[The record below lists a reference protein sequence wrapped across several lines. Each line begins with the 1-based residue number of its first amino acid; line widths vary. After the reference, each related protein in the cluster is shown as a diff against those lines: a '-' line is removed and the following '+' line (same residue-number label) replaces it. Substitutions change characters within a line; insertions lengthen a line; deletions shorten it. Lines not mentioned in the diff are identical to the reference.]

1 MANYSLV
8 VGSEF
13 KPFSFERYLE
23 PYKLYAQS
31 YREVEDA
38 YTDLETKSNI
48 WDKLANESTD
58 PKAHSIYK
66 KYSDDLK
73 EQASI
78 LAKNGLS
85 PTSRQ
90 AMLNMKKRY
99 TQDITPIENAWY
111 RRKELM
117 DEQRK
122 LREQDSTIMFDND
135 FRNMSLDTIME
146 NPNIGYTTL
155 SGKDIAARTAAIASN
170 YAKSIQNEPEFKS
183 ILKSQYW
190 QVRQHSGW
198 TPEQIIMDATG
209 DSNAPEALK
218 QIRRQMHASLR
229 NNAAYRYELA
239 DPYISQGMHS
249 GLGTDTYSTLADQS
263 YVNPLEWAKLAE
275 ARAARR
281 AAARGAGDDKGK
293 VSRMDKTLKLVVSG
307 PDKGTGDKFLD
318 SPVDDDVK
326 GNAVNFDALPEIY
339 KHKVQQNIGQDDVDN
354 YKYIINENDR
364 PIGGSNRWWWSDPN
378 KVVYV
383 VPNPK
388 EVSKTATDINNYLN
402 GY

>member
-13 KPFSFERYLE
+13 KPFSLERYLE
-23 PYKLYAQS
+23 PYKIYGQA

-48 WDKLANESTD
+48 WDKLANEATD

-73 EQASI
+73 EQAGI

-99 TQDITPIENAWY
+99 TQDITPIENAY
-111 RRKELM
+111 TRRQALI

-122 LREQDSTIMFDND
+122 VMDTDNTIRFDND
-135 FRNMSLDTIME
+135 FRNISLDALME
-146 NPNIGYTTL
+146 NPSLGYEML

-218 QIRRQMHASLR
+218 QIRQQMHDSIR
-229 NNAAYRYELA
+229 NSAAYNREWA
-239 DPYISQGMHS
+239 DAYISQGMHS

-275 ARAARR
+275 ARAARKQ
-281 AAARGAGDDKGK
+281 AARGDKENKYK
-293 VSRMDKTLKLVVSG
+293 VSRLDRPIKLIVDGADKDE
-307 PDKGTGDKFLD
+307 DKYLSKDEAEKAMEGK
-318 SPVDDDVK
+318 
-326 GNAVNFDALPEIY
+326 AVNFENLTSAQ
-339 KHKVQQNIGQDDVDN
+339 KHKVLQTIGQDDPDNYIILTSEETNWFSPNNDVVTLIPKSNVDN
-354 YKYIINENDR
+354 T
-364 PIGGSNRWWWSDPN
+364 GGD
-378 KVVYV
+378 Y
-383 VPNPK
+383 
-388 EVSKTATDINNYLN
+388 DNYLN

>member
-1 MANYSLV
+1 MANYSLIIN
-8 VGSEF
+8 SSF
-13 KPFSFERYLE
+13 KPFSYAEMLAPVQAATQAHQELE
-23 PYKLYAQS
+23 S
-31 YREVEDA
+31 A
-38 YTDLETKSNI
+38 YSELETKANI
-48 WDKLANESTD
+48 WDKLASETSD
-58 PKAHSIYK
+58 PKAHSIYQ
-66 KYSDDLK
+66 KYADDLN
-73 EQASI
+73 EQAGE

-146 NPNIGYTTL
+146 NPSIGYESL

-281 AAARGAGDDKGK
+281 QAARGDKEDKYK
-293 VSRMDKTLKLVVSG
+293 VSRLDRPIKLIVDGADKDE
-307 PDKGTGDKFLD
+307 DKYLSKDEAEKAMEGK
-318 SPVDDDVK
+318 
-326 GNAVNFDALPEIY
+326 AVNFENLTPAQ
-339 KHKVQQNIGQDDVDN
+339 KHKVLQTIGQDDPDNYIILTSEETNWFSPNNDVVTLIPKSNVDN
-354 YKYIINENDR
+354 T
-364 PIGGSNRWWWSDPN
+364 GGDYS
-378 KVVYV
+378 
-383 VPNPK
+383 
-388 EVSKTATDINNYLN
+388 NYLN

>member
-1 MANYSLV
+1 MANYSLIIN
-8 VGSEF
+8 SSF
-13 KPFSFERYLE
+13 KPFSYAEMLAPVQAATQAHQELE
-23 PYKLYAQS
+23 S
-31 YREVEDA
+31 A
-38 YTDLETKSNI
+38 YSELETKANI
-48 WDKLANESTD
+48 WDKLASETTD

-73 EQASI
+73 EQAGI

-146 NPNIGYTTL
+146 NPSIGYESL

-281 AAARGAGDDKGK
+281 QAAKGDKEDKYK
-293 VSRMDKTLKLVVSG
+293 VSRLDRPIKLIVDGADKDE
-307 PDKGTGDKFLD
+307 DKYLSKDEAEKAMEGK
-318 SPVDDDVK
+318 
-326 GNAVNFDALPEIY
+326 AVNFENLTSAQ
-339 KHKVQQNIGQDDVDN
+339 KHKVLQTIGQDDPDNYIILTSEETNWFSPNNDVVTLIPKSNVDN
-354 YKYIINENDR
+354 T
-364 PIGGSNRWWWSDPN
+364 GGDYGN
-378 KVVYV
+378 YV
-383 VPNPK
+383 GQ
-388 EVSKTATDINNYLN
+388 Y
-402 GY
+402 

>member
-8 VGSEF
+8 IDSHF
-13 KPFSFERYLE
+13 KPFSYAEMLAPVQAATQAHQELE
-23 PYKLYAQS
+23 S
-31 YREVEDA
+31 A
-38 YTDLETKSNI
+38 YSELETKANI
-48 WDKLANESTD
+48 WDKLASETSD

-73 EQASI
+73 EQAGE

-99 TQDITPIENAWY
+99 TQDIIPIENAY
-111 RRKELM
+111 TRRKELI

-122 LREQDSTIMFDND
+122 AMATDNTIRFDND
-135 FRNMSLDTIME
+135 FRNVSLDALME
-146 NPNIGYTTL
+146 NPSLGYETL

-218 QIRRQMHASLR
+218 QIRRQMHDSIK
-229 NNAAYRYELA
+229 NSAAYNREWA
-239 DPYISQGMHS
+239 DAYISQGMHS

-281 AAARGAGDDKGK
+281 QAAKGDKEDKYK
-293 VSRMDKTLKLVVSG
+293 VSRLDRPIKLIVDGADKDE
-307 PDKGTGDKFLD
+307 DKYLSKDEAEKAMEGK
-318 SPVDDDVK
+318 
-326 GNAVNFDALPEIY
+326 AVNFENLTPAQ
-339 KHKVQQNIGQDDVDN
+339 KHKVLQTIGQDDPDNYIILTSEETNWFSPNNDVVTLIPKSNVDN
-354 YKYIINENDR
+354 T
-364 PIGGSNRWWWSDPN
+364 GGDYGN
-378 KVVYV
+378 YV
-383 VPNPK
+383 GQ
-388 EVSKTATDINNYLN
+388 Y
-402 GY
+402 

>member
-23 PYKLYAQS
+23 PYKLYAQA

-48 WDKLANESTD
+48 WDKLANEATD

-73 EQASI
+73 EQAGE

-85 PTSRQ
+85 LSSRQ

-99 TQDITPIENAWY
+99 TQDITPIENAY
-111 RRKELM
+111 TRRQALI

-122 LREQDSTIMFDND
+122 AMAADNTIRFDND
-135 FRNMSLDTIME
+135 FRNISLDALME
-146 NPNIGYTTL
+146 NPSLGYEML

-218 QIRRQMHASLR
+218 QIRQQMHDSIR
-229 NNAAYRYELA
+229 NSAAYNREWA
-239 DPYISQGMHS
+239 DAYISQGMHS

-263 YVNPLEWAKLAE
+263 YVNPLEWAKFNE
-275 ARAARR
+275 ARR
-281 AAARGAGDDKGK
+281 ARQAAEREADKMVSRPNKPLRLVVGGHDVGKEDMFLEKAEEKEIKGK
-293 VSRMDKTLKLVVSG
+293 QL
-307 PDKGTGDKFLD
+307 
-318 SPVDDDVK
+318 
-326 GNAVNFDALPEIY
+326 NFASIPEKY
-339 KHKVQQNIGQDDVDN
+339 KAKVRSAIGQNNPDSFI
-354 YKYIINENDR
+354 YIYNENDVDA
-364 PIGGSNRWWWSDPN
+364 IDNDAGAFWFNKPN
-378 KVVYV
+378 DIIYI
-383 VPNPK
+383 VPNPAPHK
-388 EVSKTATDINNYLN
+388 QEATDVDPNAI
-402 GY
+402 

>member
-23 PYKLYAQS
+23 PYKLYAQA

-73 EQASI
+73 EQAGE

-99 TQDITPIENAWY
+99 TQDIIPIENAY
-111 RRKELM
+111 TRRKELI

-122 LREQDSTIMFDND
+122 AMATDNTIRFDND
-135 FRNMSLDTIME
+135 FRNVSLDALME
-146 NPNIGYTTL
+146 NPSLGYETL

-218 QIRRQMHASLR
+218 QIRRQMHDSIK
-229 NNAAYRYELA
+229 NSAAYNREWA
-239 DPYISQGMHS
+239 DAYISQGMHS

-281 AAARGAGDDKGK
+281 QAAKGDKEDKYK
-293 VSRMDKTLKLVVSG
+293 VSRLDRPIKLIVDGADKDE
-307 PDKGTGDKFLD
+307 DKYLSKDEAEKAMEGK
-318 SPVDDDVK
+318 
-326 GNAVNFDALPEIY
+326 AVNFENLTPAQ
-339 KHKVQQNIGQDDVDN
+339 KHKVLQTIGQDDPDNYIILTSEETNWFSPNNDVVTLIPKSNVDN
-354 YKYIINENDR
+354 T
-364 PIGGSNRWWWSDPN
+364 GGDYGN
-378 KVVYV
+378 YV
-383 VPNPK
+383 GQ
-388 EVSKTATDINNYLN
+388 Y
-402 GY
+402 

>member
-13 KPFSFERYLE
+13 KPFSLERYLE
-23 PYKLYAQS
+23 PYKIYGQA

-73 EQASI
+73 EQAGI

-99 TQDITPIENAWY
+99 TQDITPIENAY
-111 RRKELM
+111 TRRKELI
-117 DEQRK
+117 DEQK
-122 LREQDSTIMFDND
+122 KAMDTDNTIRFDND
-135 FRNMSLDTIME
+135 FRNISLDTLME
-146 NPNIGYTTL
+146 NPSLGYEML

-218 QIRRQMHASLR
+218 QIRRQMHDSIK
-229 NNAAYRYELA
+229 NSAAYNREWA
-239 DPYISQGMHS
+239 DAYISQGMHS

-263 YVNPLEWAKLAE
+263 YVNPLEWAKLALARE
-275 ARAARR
+275 QAARAAR
-281 AAARGAGDDKGK
+281 GDGDDKGK
-293 VSRMDKTLKLVVSG
+293 ISGLNRPVKLIVDGSNKDEDTYMSKDEADETIKGKAVSWSDLTPAQQDKVRQ
-307 PDKGTGDKFLD
+307 
-318 SPVDDDVK
+318 
-326 GNAVNFDALPEIY
+326 A
-339 KHKVQQNIGQDDVDN
+339 IGQDKPDNYLIFTEEETKWFGPNNNIVKLIPRGNKDKTVSDVD
-354 YKYIINENDR
+354 I
-364 PIGGSNRWWWSDPN
+364 
-378 KVVYV
+378 
-383 VPNPK
+383 
-388 EVSKTATDINNYLN
+388 N

>member
-1 MANYSLV
+1 MPNYSLIIN
-8 VGSEF
+8 SSF
-13 KPFSFERYLE
+13 KPFSYAEMLAPVQAATQAHQELE
-23 PYKLYAQS
+23 S
-31 YREVEDA
+31 A
-38 YTDLETKSNI
+38 YSELETKANI
-48 WDKLANESTD
+48 WDKLASETSD
-58 PKAHSIYK
+58 PKAHSIYQ
-66 KYSDDLK
+66 KYADDLN
-73 EQASI
+73 EQAGE

-85 PTSRQ
+85 PSSRQ

-99 TQDITPIENAWY
+99 TQDITPIVNAWN

-146 NPNIGYTTL
+146 NPSIGYESL

-218 QIRRQMHASLR
+218 QIRRQMHESLR

-275 ARAARR
+275 ARAARKQ
-281 AAARGAGDDKGK
+281 AARGDKENKYK
-293 VSRMDKTLKLVVSG
+293 VSRLDRPIKLIVDGADKDE
-307 PDKGTGDKFLD
+307 DKYLSKDEAEKAMEGK
-318 SPVDDDVK
+318 
-326 GNAVNFDALPEIY
+326 AVNFENLTSAQ
-339 KHKVQQNIGQDDVDN
+339 KHKVLQTIGQDDPDNYIILTSEETNWFSPNNDVVTLIPKSNVDN
-354 YKYIINENDR
+354 T
-364 PIGGSNRWWWSDPN
+364 GGD
-378 KVVYV
+378 YG
-383 VPNPK
+383 
-388 EVSKTATDINNYLN
+388 NYLN

>member
-1 MANYSLV
+1 MANYSLIIN
-8 VGSEF
+8 SKF
-13 KPFSFERYLE
+13 KPFSYAEMLAPVQAATQAHQELE
-23 PYKLYAQS
+23 S
-31 YREVEDA
+31 A
-38 YTDLETKSNI
+38 YSELETKANI
-48 WDKLANESTD
+48 WDKMASETSD

-66 KYSDDLK
+66 KYSDDLN
-73 EQASI
+73 EQASE

-99 TQDITPIENAWY
+99 TQDIIPIENAY
-111 RRKELM
+111 TRRKELI

-122 LREQDSTIMFDND
+122 AMATDNTIRFDND
-135 FRNMSLDTIME
+135 FRNISLDALME
-146 NPNIGYTTL
+146 NPSLGYETL

-218 QIRRQMHASLR
+218 KIRQQMHDSIK
-229 NNAAYRYELA
+229 NSAAYNREWA
-239 DPYISQGMHS
+239 DAYISQGMHS

-275 ARAARR
+275 ARAARKQ
-281 AAARGAGDDKGK
+281 AAKGDKEDKYK
-293 VSRMDKTLKLVVSG
+293 VSRLDRPIKLIVDGADKDE
-307 PDKGTGDKFLD
+307 DKYLSKDEAEKAMEGK
-318 SPVDDDVK
+318 
-326 GNAVNFDALPEIY
+326 AVNFENLTSAQ
-339 KHKVQQNIGQDDVDN
+339 KHKVLQTIGQDDPDNYIILTSEETNWFSPNNDVVTLIPKSNVDN
-354 YKYIINENDR
+354 T
-364 PIGGSNRWWWSDPN
+364 GGDYS
-378 KVVYV
+378 
-383 VPNPK
+383 
-388 EVSKTATDINNYLN
+388 NYLN

>member
-13 KPFSFERYLE
+13 KPFSLERYLE
-23 PYKLYAQS
+23 PYKIYGQA

-66 KYSDDLK
+66 KYSDDLN
-73 EQASI
+73 EQAGE

-90 AMLNMKKRY
+90 AMLNMKKMY
-99 TQDITPIENAWY
+99 TQDITPIENAWN

-146 NPNIGYTTL
+146 NPSIGYESL

-263 YVNPLEWAKLAE
+263 YINPLEWAKLAE

-281 AAARGAGDDKGK
+281 QAARGDKENKYK
-293 VSRMDKTLKLVVSG
+293 VSRLDRPIKLIVDGADKDE
-307 PDKGTGDKFLD
+307 DKYLSKDEAEKAMEGK
-318 SPVDDDVK
+318 
-326 GNAVNFDALPEIY
+326 AVNFENLTPAQ
-339 KHKVQQNIGQDDVDN
+339 KHKVLQTIGQDDPDNYIILTSEETNWFSPNNDVVTLIPKSNVDN
-354 YKYIINENDR
+354 T
-364 PIGGSNRWWWSDPN
+364 GGDYS
-378 KVVYV
+378 
-383 VPNPK
+383 
-388 EVSKTATDINNYLN
+388 NYLN

>member
-23 PYKLYAQS
+23 PYKLYAQA

-48 WDKLANESTD
+48 WDKLANEATD

-73 EQASI
+73 EQAGI

-146 NPNIGYTTL
+146 NPSIGYESL

-218 QIRRQMHASLR
+218 QIRRQMHASLK

-263 YVNPLEWAKLAE
+263 YASPLEWAKLAE
-275 ARAARR
+275 ARAARKQ
-281 AAARGAGDDKGK
+281 AAAKAAKEDKYK
-293 VSRMDKTLKLVVSG
+293 VSRLDRPIKLIVGGADKDEDKYLSKDEAEKAMEGKSVSFEDLT
-307 PDKGTGDKFLD
+307 PPQKF
-318 SPVDDDVK
+318 
-326 GNAVNFDALPEIY
+326 
-339 KHKVQQNIGQDDVDN
+339 KVLQTIGQDDPDNYVILTSEETNWFSPNNDVVTLIPRSNVDN
-354 YKYIINENDR
+354 TKGDY
-364 PIGGSNRWWWSDPN
+364 N
-378 KVVYV
+378 K
-383 VPNPK
+383 
-388 EVSKTATDINNYLN
+388 YLN

>member
-23 PYKLYAQS
+23 PYKLYTQA

-48 WDKLANESTD
+48 WDKLANESTN

-73 EQASI
+73 EQAGI

-146 NPNIGYTTL
+146 NPSIGYESL

-263 YVNPLEWAKLAE
+263 YVNPLEWAKFALARE
-275 ARAARR
+275 QAARAAR
-281 AAARGAGDDKGK
+281 GSSDDKGK
-293 VSRMDKTLKLVVSG
+293 ISGLNRPVKLIVDGSNKDEDVYMSKDEADETIKGKAVSWSDLTPKQQDKVRQ
-307 PDKGTGDKFLD
+307 
-318 SPVDDDVK
+318 
-326 GNAVNFDALPEIY
+326 A
-339 KHKVQQNIGQDDVDN
+339 IGQDKPDN
-354 YKYIINENDR
+354 YLIFTEEETKWFGPNNDIVKLIPR
-364 PIGGSNRWWWSDPN
+364 GNKDKTVSDVN
-378 KVVYV
+378 
-383 VPNPK
+383 
-388 EVSKTATDINNYLN
+388 LN

>member
-1 MANYSLV
+1 MPNYSLIIN
-8 VGSEF
+8 SSF
-13 KPFSFERYLE
+13 KPFSYAEMLAPVQAATQAHQELE
-23 PYKLYAQS
+23 S
-31 YREVEDA
+31 A
-38 YTDLETKSNI
+38 YSELETKSNI

-73 EQASI
+73 EQAGI

-99 TQDITPIENAWY
+99 TQDITPIENAY
-111 RRKELM
+111 TRRKELI

-122 LREQDSTIMFDND
+122 AMATDNTIRFDND
-135 FRNMSLDTIME
+135 FRNISLDTLME
-146 NPNIGYTTL
+146 NPSLGYEML

-218 QIRRQMHASLR
+218 QIRQQMHDSIR
-229 NNAAYRYELA
+229 NSAAYNREWA
-239 DPYISQGMHS
+239 DAYISQGMHS

-263 YVNPLEWAKLAE
+263 YVNPLEWAKLAL
-275 ARAARR
+275 ARQAASGSEKENNDISRIGR
-281 AAARGAGDDKGK
+281 PIKFTVGGPDDGK
-293 VSRMDKTLKLVVSG
+293 DTYLSDEDAKKAMDGEVVSFDQLTPAEETKVRKVTG
-307 PDKGTGDKFLD
+307 LDDARNNYTYYRKKTTTWYGRENGGT
-318 SPVDDDVK
+318 
-326 GNAVNFDALPEIY
+326 EIIM
-339 KHKVQQNIGQDDVDN
+339 V
-354 YKYIINENDR
+354 
-364 PIGGSNRWWWSDPN
+364 
-378 KVVYV
+378 
-383 VPNPK
+383 PK
-388 EVSKTATDINNYLN
+388 EHEKYTREDNALTNKY
-402 GY
+402 

>member
-1 MANYSLV
+1 MANYSLIIN
-8 VGSEF
+8 SSF
-13 KPFSFERYLE
+13 KPFSYAEMLAPVQAATQAHQELE
-23 PYKLYAQS
+23 S
-31 YREVEDA
+31 A
-38 YTDLETKSNI
+38 YSELETKANI

-58 PKAHSIYK
+58 PKTYSIYK
-66 KYSDDLK
+66 KYSDDLN

-78 LAKNGLS
+78 LAKNGLN

-99 TQDITPIENAWY
+99 TQDITPIENAWN

-146 NPNIGYTTL
+146 NPSIGYESL

-263 YVNPLEWAKLAE
+263 YASPLEWAKLAE
-275 ARAARR
+275 ARKARKQAAK
-281 AAARGAGDDKGK
+281 GDKENKYK
-293 VSRMDKTLKLVVSG
+293 VSRLDRPIKLIVDGADKDE
-307 PDKGTGDKFLD
+307 DKYLSKDEAEKAMEGK
-318 SPVDDDVK
+318 
-326 GNAVNFDALPEIY
+326 AVNFENLTSAQ
-339 KHKVQQNIGQDDVDN
+339 KHKVLQTIGQDDPDNYIILTSEETNWFSPNNDVVTLIPKSNVDN
-354 YKYIINENDR
+354 T
-364 PIGGSNRWWWSDPN
+364 GGDYN
-378 KVVYV
+378 K
-383 VPNPK
+383 
-388 EVSKTATDINNYLN
+388 YLN

>member
-1 MANYSLV
+1 MANYSLIIN
-8 VGSEF
+8 SSF
-13 KPFSFERYLE
+13 KPFSYAEMLAPVQAATQAHQELE
-23 PYKLYAQS
+23 S
-31 YREVEDA
+31 A
-38 YTDLETKSNI
+38 YSELETKANI
-48 WDKLANESTD
+48 WDKLANETTD
-58 PKAHSIYK
+58 PKAHSIYQ
-66 KYSDDLK
+66 KYADDLN
-73 EQASI
+73 EQAGE

-99 TQDITPIENAWY
+99 TQDITPIENAY
-111 RRKELM
+111 TRRKELI

-122 LREQDSTIMFDND
+122 AMATDNTIRFDND
-135 FRNMSLDTIME
+135 FRNVSLDALME
-146 NPNIGYTTL
+146 NPSLGYEML

-218 QIRRQMHASLR
+218 QIRQQMHDSIR
-229 NNAAYRYELA
+229 NSAAYNREWA
-239 DPYISQGMHS
+239 DAYISQGMHS

-275 ARAARR
+275 ARAARKQ
-281 AAARGAGDDKGK
+281 AAKGNKEDKYK
-293 VSRMDKTLKLVVSG
+293 VSRLDRPIKLIVDGADKDE
-307 PDKGTGDKFLD
+307 DKYLSKDEAEKAMEGK
-318 SPVDDDVK
+318 
-326 GNAVNFDALPEIY
+326 AVNFENLTSAQ
-339 KHKVQQNIGQDDVDN
+339 KHKVLQTIGQDDPDNYIILTSEETNWFSPNNDVVTLIPKSNVDN
-354 YKYIINENDR
+354 T
-364 PIGGSNRWWWSDPN
+364 GGDYS
-378 KVVYV
+378 
-383 VPNPK
+383 
-388 EVSKTATDINNYLN
+388 NYLN

>member
-8 VGSEF
+8 IDSHF
-13 KPFSFERYLE
+13 KPFSYAEMLAPVQAATQAHQELE
-23 PYKLYAQS
+23 S
-31 YREVEDA
+31 A
-38 YTDLETKSNI
+38 YSELETKANI
-48 WDKLANESTD
+48 WDKLASETSD
-58 PKAHSIYK
+58 PKAHSIYQ
-66 KYSDDLK
+66 KYADDLS
-73 EQASI
+73 EQAGE

-99 TQDITPIENAWY
+99 TQDITPIENAWN

-146 NPNIGYTTL
+146 NPSIGYESL

-263 YVNPLEWAKLAE
+263 YVNPLEWAKFALARE
-275 ARAARR
+275 QAARAAR
-281 AAARGAGDDKGK
+281 AAEGDKENKYK
-293 VSRMDKTLKLVVSG
+293 VSRADKPMKLIVSG
-307 PDKGTGDKFLD
+307 PDKGEDKF
-318 SPVDDDVK
+318 VDWDKVE
-326 GNAVNFDALPEIY
+326 GEAVSFWDLTPA
-339 KHKVQQNIGQDDVDN
+339 QQNKVRKNMGQDNPNN
-354 YKYIINENDR
+354 YKFFRKKDSTWLGLGSDNEVIYMTPNENKDMTGIGR
-364 PIGGSNRWWWSDPN
+364 PNYENRF
-378 KVVYV
+378 
-383 VPNPK
+383 
-388 EVSKTATDINNYLN
+388 
-402 GY
+402 

>member
-1 MANYSLV
+1 MANYSLIIN
-8 VGSEF
+8 SSF
-13 KPFSFERYLE
+13 KPFSYAEMLAPVQAATQAHQELE
-23 PYKLYAQS
+23 S
-31 YREVEDA
+31 A
-38 YTDLETKSNI
+38 YSELETKANI
-48 WDKLANESTD
+48 WDKMASETSD

-66 KYSDDLK
+66 KYADDLN
-73 EQASI
+73 EQAGE

-146 NPNIGYTTL
+146 NPSIGYESL

-263 YVNPLEWAKLAE
+263 YVNPLEWAKFNE
-275 ARAARR
+275 ARR
-281 AAARGAGDDKGK
+281 ARQAAEREADKMVSRPNKPLRLVVGGHDVGKEDRFLEKAEEKEIKGK
-293 VSRMDKTLKLVVSG
+293 QL
-307 PDKGTGDKFLD
+307 
-318 SPVDDDVK
+318 
-326 GNAVNFDALPEIY
+326 NFASIPEKY
-339 KHKVQQNIGQDDVDN
+339 KAKVRSAIGQNNPDSFI
-354 YKYIINENDR
+354 YIYNENDVDA
-364 PIGGSNRWWWSDPN
+364 IDNDAGAFWFNKPN
-378 KVVYV
+378 DIIYI
-383 VPNPK
+383 VPNPAPHK
-388 EVSKTATDINNYLN
+388 QEATDVNPNAI
-402 GY
+402 

>member
-8 VGSEF
+8 IDSHF
-13 KPFSFERYLE
+13 KPFSYAEMLAPVQAATQAHQELE
-23 PYKLYAQS
+23 S
-31 YREVEDA
+31 A
-38 YTDLETKSNI
+38 YSELETKANI
-48 WDKLANESTD
+48 WDKMASETTD
-58 PKAHSIYK
+58 PKAHSIYQ
-66 KYSDDLK
+66 KYADDLQ
-73 EQASI
+73 EQAGE

-85 PTSRQ
+85 PSSRQ

-99 TQDITPIENAWY
+99 TQDITPIENAWN

-146 NPNIGYTTL
+146 NPSIGYESL

-218 QIRRQMHASLR
+218 QIRRQMHASLK

-263 YVNPLEWAKLAE
+263 YVNPLEWAKFALARKQA
-275 ARAARR
+275 ARAAR
-281 AAARGAGDDKGK
+281 GDKEDKYK
-293 VSRMDKTLKLVVSG
+293 VSRLDRPIKLIVDGADKDE
-307 PDKGTGDKFLD
+307 DKYLSKDEAEKAMEGK
-318 SPVDDDVK
+318 
-326 GNAVNFDALPEIY
+326 AVNFENLTSAQ
-339 KHKVQQNIGQDDVDN
+339 KHKVLQTIGQDDPDNYIILTSEETNWFSPNNDVVTLIPKSNVDN
-354 YKYIINENDR
+354 T
-364 PIGGSNRWWWSDPN
+364 GGD
-378 KVVYV
+378 YG
-383 VPNPK
+383 
-388 EVSKTATDINNYLN
+388 NYLN

>member
-23 PYKLYAQS
+23 PYKLYTQA

-48 WDKLANESTD
+48 WDKLANESTN

-73 EQASI
+73 EQAGI

-146 NPNIGYTTL
+146 NPSIGYESL

-263 YVNPLEWAKLAE
+263 YVNPLEWAKFALARE
-275 ARAARR
+275 QAARAAR
-281 AAARGAGDDKGK
+281 GSSDDKGK
-293 VSRMDKTLKLVVSG
+293 ISGLNRPVKLIVDGSNKDEDVYMSKDEADETIKGKAVSWSDLTPKQQ
-307 PDKGTGDKFLD
+307 
-318 SPVDDDVK
+318 
-326 GNAVNFDALPEIY
+326 Y
-339 KHKVQQNIGQDDVDN
+339 KVRQAIGQDKPDNYLIFTEEETKWFGPNNDIVKLIPRGNKDKTVSDVD
-354 YKYIINENDR
+354 
-364 PIGGSNRWWWSDPN
+364 
-378 KVVYV
+378 
-383 VPNPK
+383 
-388 EVSKTATDINNYLN
+388 LN